1 MPRSQEVLIP
11 ELTKLAVAPKSR
23 NAVLQAIGD
32 SSLMTAVL
40 DHLAARGADTQ
51 LILALAARQ
60 RPSTTTFAQWQTR
73 VLQRL
78 SEAGEVRRAYDLWLR
93 FLGQTEAPA
102 STIYDPD
109 FKGLPG
115 PPPFNWALHSSEL
128 GSAEFVAGEAIEVTY
143 FGRGPA
149 ALARQLLLLRPG
161 QYTFEVQAEGQAN
174 GQGSKLVWRLGC
186 QGLQSPLL
194 SMPLEQVTYT
204 PKRLSGRFSVPGGCG
219 AQWLELVGVP
229 AEFPTAQSAR
239 VTGVQIVRSG
249 AAR

>member
-1 MPRSQEVLIP
+1 
-11 ELTKLAVAPKSR
+11 
-23 NAVLQAIGD
+23 
-32 SSLMTAVL
+32 
-40 DHLAARGADTQ
+40 
-51 LILALAARQ
+51 
-60 RPSTTTFAQWQTR
+60 
-73 VLQRL
+73 
-78 SEAGEVRRAYDLWLR
+78 
-93 FLGQTEAPA
+93 
-102 STIYDPD
+102 
-109 FKGLPG
+109 
-115 PPPFNWALHSSEL
+115 
-128 GSAEFVAGEAIEVTY
+128 
-143 FGRGPA
+143 
-149 ALARQLLLLRPG
+149 LARQLLLLRPG